1 MNAEM
6 ALYWI
11 QQSLQTG
18 LLVLGPLLGAALAMG
33 LIVSIFQ
40 AVTSMQEMTLSFIPK
55 ILIVAA
61 VLFFLAPWML
71 QLLTDFT
78 ANAFQAIPTV
88 SQ

>member
-1 MNAEM
+1 MNVEV

-11 QQSLQTG
+11 QQSLQTT
-18 LLVLGPLLGAALAMG
+18 LLVLGPMLGAALAAG
-33 LIVSIFQ
+33 LLISIFQ

-55 ILIVAA
+55 ILVVAA

-71 QLLTDFT
+71 QLLIDFT
-78 ANAFQAIPTV
+78 TNAIQAIPAV